1 MKHTKI
7 ALLGLFSIVSLSA
20 CDGDQHITWTPDGK
34 RMAVTGSSLRVADAD
49 GALSKSLMPGV
60 DSCQWFADG
69 HHALLK
75 RHRAEKNW
83 TALAPL
89 LSPAER
95 KQAILLAERL
105 RTGHGT
111 IKSFEKQNP
120 HADNSGGAALVYI
133 NTKYG
138 AKALSATF
146 RNWQIP
152 PKDSKFSGEEI
163 TTLQI
168 VDIAGGDDLSN
179 CKLTP
184 GKVIFES
191 RKWAIDKVMLSP
203 DGKFVAFTRS
213 IGAKHQTEVMS
224 VNSGVVAKLVLLE
237 RDAFPAA
244 WSNDSKSLVVVELPD
259 SKNMLPSSH
268 YYPLSALDKVKVV
281 DDNGKMLPALKI
293 DSGICTMFL
302 TNGVHVDTMP
312 DGKILF
318 CGIAITFPSVGMGNR
333 GKESLFILDAV
344 RKTIETVPLED
355 ASLAD
360 SLHTFVLNQDGT
372 KVAVVTEKKAIYV
385 LDLPSGKSTLIE
397 KPNEAGLAFQPNWRS
412 ATELCHPLHYS
423 ASEKQSNGNDHDYAV
438 ALTKVPSDLSTSPS
452 DAVPLS
458 AKWPASEIDFL
469 RGRKD
474 SYMPTKK
481 QR

>member
-1 MKHTKI
+1 MKNSKI
-7 ALLGLFSIVSLSA
+7 ALLGLFSIFSLSA
-20 CDGDQHITWTPDGK
+20 CDSDQHISWTPDGK
-34 RMAVTGSSLRVADAD
+34 RMAVLGSSLRIGDAN

-75 RHRAEKNW
+75 RHRSEKNW

-89 LSPAER
+89 LTPSER
-95 KQAILLAERL
+95 KQAILVAERL

-120 HADNSGGAALVYI
+120 DADKSGGAALVYI

-152 PKDSKFSGEEI
+152 LKDSIFSGEEI

-168 VDIAGGDDLSN
+168 VDVAGGDDLSN

-184 GKVIFES
+184 GKVLLES
-191 RKWAIDKVMLSP
+191 RKTVDSVILSP
-203 DGKFVAFTRS
+203 DGKFVAFSKTINS
-213 IGAKHQTEVMS
+213 KHETVILS
-224 VNSGVVAKLVLLE
+224 VNNGLVKTVNA
-237 RDAFPAA
+237 RDVYPAA
-244 WSNDSKSLVVVELPD
+244 WSSDSRSLMLVETPD
-259 SKNMLPSSH
+259 RKTFLTLANES
-268 YYPLSALDKVKVV
+268 
-281 DDNGKMLPALKI
+281 LPASTLNKVTVA
-293 DSGICTMFL
+293 DTTGKLLPVFPVEKAICSIPYA
-302 TNGVHVDTMP
+302 TNLRMATLP
-312 DGKILF
+312 DGKFLF
-318 CGIAITFPSVGMGNR
+318 ASLVLRLPTIDTNKTSQQ
-333 GKESLFILDAV
+333 SLFKLDV
-344 RKTIETVPLED
+344 LTKTLETIPLENK
-355 ASLAD
+355 SLAD
-360 SLHTFVLNQDGT
+360 CLGSFVLNQDGT
-372 KVAVVTEKKAIYV
+372 RVALVTSKKAIYV
-385 LDLPSGKSTLIE
+385 LDLQSGKSALIE
-397 KPNEAGLAFQPNWRS
+397 KANEAGLAFQPNWRS
-412 ATELCHPLHYS
+412 ATELCHPLYCS

-469 RGRKD
+469 RVSKD
-474 SYMPTKK
+474 KYLPTKK
-481 QR
+481 QK